1 MQEYRHQGMRTYVRG
16 LVLLRILQVSRL
28 TSANHM
34 PSVHETAL
42 YTSELHVA
50 QDDFAIFS
58 VAHVLGMLYGR
69 ISNMLAHLVIHATA
83 F

>member
-1 MQEYRHQGMRTYVRG
+1 MRG
-16 LVLLRILQVSRL
+16 LVLLRILQAPRL

-42 YTSELHVA
+42 YTSGLHVA

-58 VAHVLGMLYGR
+58 VAHVLGMLNGR
-69 ISNMLAHLVIHATA
+69 ISNILANLVIHTT